1 MFDGAALLHKEFE
14 RQASRTPDAIALYH
28 GASSITFRELDT
40 QSSAVAAS
48 LVRGGAQHV
57 PVGVCI
63 DRSLEYV
70 VAVLGAL
77 KANCFVL
84 PLPPSYPDARLREIV
99 SFVAPWAIITDA
111 TARVQALSSATALN
125 IAELAR
131 ASSSFVADPPKPD
144 QPAFVLSSS
153 GSTGHPK
160 MIVRAHRSFFHRL
173 RWTWESHP
181 FGAADVC
188 VQKSHMTTTH
198 AIYELFEPLLRGVPT
213 HILGDEDVRRLDGF
227 WQLIRDRRVTRL
239 LVVPSMLQTSL
250 DTTSVDVPD
259 LAIVVLMGERVPPQL
274 AGRALTAFGAD
285 TRILSIYG
293 STEASSVLV
302 CDVRAAYR
310 PDGELAL
317 GKPIAPEVQA
327 AVLDA
332 SLEPVAPG
340 ATGMLFIAG
349 PALFEEYY
357 KDPQL
362 TTASIATRAG
372 VRWYRTQ
379 DEVRQ
384 AAGGELEFVGRVDD
398 TVKVRGF
405 RVDLRDVERAIAA
418 QREVGS
424 CVVLPA
430 SDESGGSALVA
441 FVTPSGVS
449 QAAVLQDARAALP
462 SHMVPA
468 AVVCLDTLPLTPS
481 GKVDRRKLLAEY
493 SAPVVA
499 ADSVSWTEIERKVAE
514 VWRAVLG
521 HARFG
526 RDSSF
531 LEVGGTSL
539 TVFAVAHRLR
549 TEFQLERDVFS
560 AATIYQHPTLAGVAS
575 CVENIRAGRAVPTAS
590 DTVLVTLK
598 QGTDRNLEP
607 LFAIAS
613 AGGTLGA
620 YAKLVQALGNRREM
634 IGVRDPFLW
643 GDRDPTQGF
652 DAWIACYRDAI
663 LQRQPRGPFH
673 LVAYSSAGAFGYEL
687 ARQLRAL
694 GHHVGLLALIDPLAL
709 DRRSKARF
717 GYWALE
723 ARFGRPE
730 FSRVVRMAGAARRL
744 LPRWLLDRLGGTGD
758 ASFSADDFRDVGEW
772 ARTDSGHICRVAAL
786 FELNTGLPFRL
797 DPAEF
802 SAVGTACLEAFLA
815 KVRTV
820 APETDLSMIETL
832 LVQYELQ
839 VRTQHRYQ
847 LRPYDGVVHLFEPEG
862 PYRGLE
868 AAQIAPYVDRLEAR
882 GFPVGQQGE
891 SSVLDDAFHA
901 RIRTHYLCMRD
912 DVFVGRL
919 AQALD
924 ELLATNAK

>member
-1 MFDGAALLHKEFE
+1 
-14 RQASRTPDAIALYH
+14 
-28 GASSITFRELDT
+28 
-40 QSSAVAAS
+40 
-48 LVRGGAQHV
+48 
-57 PVGVCI
+57 
-63 DRSLEYV
+63 
-70 VAVLGAL
+70 
-77 KANCFVL
+77 
-84 PLPPSYPDARLREIV
+84 
-99 SFVAPWAIITDA
+99 
-111 TARVQALSSATALN
+111 
-125 IAELAR
+125 
-131 ASSSFVADPPKPD
+131 
-144 QPAFVLSSS
+144 
-153 GSTGHPK
+153 
-160 MIVRAHRSFFHRL
+160 
-173 RWTWESHP
+173 
-181 FGAADVC
+181 
-188 VQKSHMTTTH
+188 
-198 AIYELFEPLLRGVPT
+198 
-213 HILGDEDVRRLDGF
+213 
-227 WQLIRDRRVTRL
+227 
-239 LVVPSMLQTSL
+239 
-250 DTTSVDVPD
+250 
-259 LAIVVLMGERVPPQL
+259 
-274 AGRALTAFGAD
+274 
-285 TRILSIYG
+285 
-293 STEASSVLV
+293 
-302 CDVRAAYR
+302 
-310 PDGELAL
+310 
-317 GKPIAPEVQA
+317 
-327 AVLDA
+327 
-332 SLEPVAPG
+332 
-340 ATGMLFIAG
+340 
-349 PALFEEYY
+349 
-357 KDPQL
+357 
-362 TTASIATRAG
+362 
-372 VRWYRTQ
+372 
-379 DEVRQ
+379 
-384 AAGGELEFVGRVDD
+384 
-398 TVKVRGF
+398 
-405 RVDLRDVERAIAA
+405 
-418 QREVGS
+418 
-424 CVVLPA
+424 
-430 SDESGGSALVA
+430 
-441 FVTPSGVS
+441 
-449 QAAVLQDARAALP
+449 
-462 SHMVPA
+462 
-468 AVVCLDTLPLTPS
+468 
-481 GKVDRRKLLAEY
+481 
-493 SAPVVA
+493 
-499 ADSVSWTEIERKVAE
+499 
-514 VWRAVLG
+514 
-521 HARFG
+521 
-526 RDSSF
+526 
-531 LEVGGTSL
+531 VGGTSL

-549 TEFQLERDVFS
+549 TEFHLERDVFS

-815 KVRTV
+815 KVRSV

-912 DVFVGRL
+912 DAFVGRL
-919 AQALD
+919 ARALD
-924 ELLATNAK
+924 ELLATSVPP

>member
-1 MFDGAALLHKEFE
+1 MSDGSALLHKDFE
-14 RQASRTPDAIALYH
+14 RQASRTPDAIALHH
-28 GASSITFRELDT
+28 GASSITFRDLDA
-40 QSSAVAAS
+40 QSSAVAAR
-48 LVRGGAQHV
+48 LVRGGAQHL

-70 VAVLGAL
+70 IAVLGAL

-84 PLPPSYPDARLREIV
+84 PLPPSYPDARLREIL
-99 SFVAPWAIITDA
+99 SFVAPGALITDA
-111 TARVQALSSATALN
+111 PDRVRGLSSASVLN
-125 IAELAR
+125 IAELVR
-131 ASSSFVADPPKPD
+131 ERSSLVVDPPEPD

-153 GSTGHPK
+153 GSTGRPK
-160 MIVRAHRSFFHRL
+160 MIVRSHRSFFHRL
-173 RWTWESHP
+173 QWTWEKHP
-181 FGAADVC
+181 FDSKDVC

-213 HILGDEDVRRLDGF
+213 HILSDDDVRHLDRF
-227 WQLIRDRRVTRL
+227 WQLVRDRRVTRL

-250 DTTSVDVPD
+250 DTTTVDVPD
-259 LAIVVLMGERVPPQL
+259 LTTLVLMGERLPPQL
-274 AGRALTAFGAD
+274 AGRALTAFGAG
-285 TRILSIYG
+285 TRIYSIYG

-302 CDVRAAYR
+302 CDVRAGYR
-310 PDGELAL
+310 PDQELVLGE
-317 GKPIAPEVQA
+317 PIAPEVQA
-327 AVLDA
+327 AVLDE

-340 ATGMLFIAG
+340 TAGMLFIAG

-357 KDPQL
+357 KDPPL

-379 DEVRQ
+379 DEVRR
-384 AAGGELEFVGRVDD
+384 APGGEIEFVGRVDD
-398 TVKVRGF
+398 TVKIRGF
-405 RVDLRDVERAIAA
+405 RVDLRDVERTIASH
-418 QREVGS
+418 REVGS
-424 CVVLPA
+424 CVVLPT
-430 SDESGGSALVA
+430 SDPSGGSALVA
-441 FVTPSGVS
+441 FITPSGVS
-449 QAAVLQDARAALP
+449 RTAVLQHARSALP
-462 SHMVPA
+462 PHMVPA
-468 AVVCLDTLPLTPS
+468 AAVCLDTLPLTPS
-481 GKVDRRKLLAEY
+481 GKVDRRRLLAEY
-493 SAPVVA
+493 SAPVDA
-499 ADSVSWTEIERKVAE
+499 PDASSWTETERKVAD
-514 VWRAVLG
+514 VWRGVLG

-526 RDSSF
+526 RESSF

-549 TEFQLERDVFS
+549 VEFELGREVFS
-560 AATIYQHPTLAGVAS
+560 DLTIYQHPTLAAVAS
-575 CVENIRAGRAVPTAS
+575 CVESIRAGRPVPTAGN
-590 DTVLVTLK
+590 TVLVTLK
-598 QGTDRNLEP
+598 QGTDHTLQP

-620 YAKLVQALGNRREM
+620 YAKLVQALGNRREI

-652 DAWIACYRDAI
+652 DAWIARYRDAI
-663 LQRQPRGPFH
+663 LERQPREPFH

-694 GHHVGLLALIDPLAL
+694 GHRVSLLALIDPLAL
-709 DRRSKARF
+709 DRRTKARF

-723 ARFGRPE
+723 ARFGRPA
-730 FSRVVRMAGAARRL
+730 FSRIVRMAGVARRL
-744 LPRWLLDRLGGTGD
+744 LPRWFMDRLGGPGD
-758 ASFSADDFRDVGEW
+758 PSFSADDFRRLGEW
-772 ARTDSGHICRVAAL
+772 ARSDCAHISRVAAL

-797 DPAEF
+797 DPSEI
-802 SAVGTACLEAFLA
+802 SAGGKGCLEAFLT

-820 APETDLSMIETL
+820 APETDLTMIETL

-839 VRTQHRYQ
+839 VRTQHRYE
-847 LRPYDGVVHLFEPEG
+847 LRPYAGVVHLFEPEG

-868 AAQIAPYVDRLEAR
+868 AAQMTPYVDRLDAR
-882 GFPVGQQGE
+882 GFPVGRQSE

-912 DVFVGRL
+912 DVFVGHL

-924 ELLATNAK
+924 ELLEAR